1 MILNSVSIKILCEGD
16 EKKQN
21 LDYIRYENH
30 NET

>member
-16 EKKQN
+16 EEMQN